1 MTSLESFLKIIPEE
15 IELLSGYQQ
24 SPSDLYL
31 AYSSEDFFKI
41 IEFFSADKILFRF
54 SEIKPNNILIVHL
67 IFYNLPEK
75 INVTFELTDH
85 DERVLKELKT
95 KFPACEAVL

>member
-1 MTSLESFLKIIPEE
+1 MTSLESFLKLIPEE
-15 IELLSGYQQ
+15 TELLSAYQQ

-31 AYSSEDFFKI
+31 TYSSEDFFKI
-41 IEFFSADKILFRF
+41 IEFFSADQILFRF
-54 SEIKPNNILIVHL
+54 SEIKPNNILTVHL

-85 DERVLKELKT
+85 DERVINELKT
-95 KFPACEAVL
+95 KFPACEAIL